1 MGSAPTGEVKTD
13 AVTVVVASLSTL
25 SVYLVPLIALLL
37 SFDAIAGEIDR
48 GTLQLVLASPVS
60 RGAVLMGK
68 FLGHVAVLGIAVSF
82 GYGIAGLVA
91 FFANGG
97 GEAGA
102 LIGVGRLIASSIVLG
117 ATFVAI
123 GYIASASVRQTGT
136 AAALAVAIWLFA
148 VVLYD
153 LALLG
158 GLLASQDGVFARDV
172 FPWLLVFNPAD
183 AFRLYNMSAI
193 DAAAVGS
200 NLGGGV
206 GSALPLVRT
215 CDHAQPGR
223 LGCHRAGAFNFHSQ
237 KGPAMNDAHKAGSHC
252 RRGDQR
258 FGLQRTTIK
267 NRSAAAGGPDRR
279 IRRALLQH
287 DHSGA
292 HRAEGADLSRQQSA
306 SDLVQSGA

>member
-1 MGSAPTGEVKTD
+1 MHGVLTIAATEIRIGLRNRWIILSTLILLAFALILVLLGSAPGGEVKTD

-60 RGAVLMGK
+60 RGAVLVGK

-82 GYGIAGLVA
+82 GYGVAGLVA

-97 GEAGA
+97 GDVGA
-102 LIGVGRLIASSIVLG
+102 LAGVGRLIASSAVLG
-117 ATFVAI
+117 ATFIAI

-136 AAALAVAIWLFA
+136 AAALSIAIWLFA

-158 GLLASQDGVFARDV
+158 GLLASQDGIFARDV

-183 AFRLYNMSAI
+183 AFRLYNMSGI

-200 NLGGGV
+200 NLGGGA
-206 GSALPLVRT
+206 GSALPLSGLATMISPIAWTVIALGLSTFILKRVR
-215 CDHAQPGR
+215 P
-223 LGCHRAGAFNFHSQ
+223 
-237 KGPAMNDAHKAGSHC
+237 
-252 RRGDQR
+252 
-258 FGLQRTTIK
+258 
-267 NRSAAAGGPDRR
+267 
-279 IRRALLQH
+279 
-287 DHSGA
+287 
-292 HRAEGADLSRQQSA
+292 
-306 SDLVQSGA
+306 

>member
-1 MGSAPTGEVKTD
+1 MHGVLTIATTELRIGLRNRWIILSSLILLAFALILVLLGSAPGGEVKTD

-82 GYGIAGLVA
+82 GYGIAGALA

-97 GEAGA
+97 GDVGSLA
-102 LIGVGRLIASSIVLG
+102 GVGRLIASSVVLG
-117 ATFVAI
+117 ATFIAI
-123 GYIASASVRQTGT
+123 GYIASASTRQTGT
-136 AAALAVAIWLFA
+136 AAALAIAIWLFA

-153 LALLG
+153 LGLLG
-158 GLLASQDGVFARDV
+158 GLLVSQDGIFAREI

-193 DAAAVGS
+193 DALAVGS
-200 NLGGGV
+200 NLGGGA
-206 GSALPLVRT
+206 GSALPLSGLATMLSPIVWTAIALGLSTFILKRVR
-215 CDHAQPGR
+215 P
-223 LGCHRAGAFNFHSQ
+223 
-237 KGPAMNDAHKAGSHC
+237 
-252 RRGDQR
+252 
-258 FGLQRTTIK
+258 
-267 NRSAAAGGPDRR
+267 
-279 IRRALLQH
+279 
-287 DHSGA
+287 
-292 HRAEGADLSRQQSA
+292 
-306 SDLVQSGA
+306 

>member
-1 MGSAPTGEVKTD
+1 MNGVLTIAATEIRIGLRNRWIILSSLILLVFALILVLLGSAPTGEVKTD

-60 RGAVLMGK
+60 RGGVLLGK
-68 FLGHVAVLGIAVSF
+68 FLGHVFVLSVAVIS

-91 FFANGG
+91 FYASGTG
-97 GEAGA
+97 DLGA
-102 LIGVGRLIASSIVLG
+102 LLGVGRLIVSSIVLG

-158 GLLASQDGVFARDV
+158 GLLASRDGVFAHSI

-193 DAAAVGS
+193 NAAATGG
-200 NLGGGV
+200 NLGGAV
-206 GSALPLVRT
+206 GAATPLSGIWAMLSPVIWAVMALGISTMILNRVR
-215 CDHAQPGR
+215 P
-223 LGCHRAGAFNFHSQ
+223 
-237 KGPAMNDAHKAGSHC
+237 
-252 RRGDQR
+252 
-258 FGLQRTTIK
+258 
-267 NRSAAAGGPDRR
+267 
-279 IRRALLQH
+279 
-287 DHSGA
+287 
-292 HRAEGADLSRQQSA
+292 
-306 SDLVQSGA
+306 

>member
-1 MGSAPTGEVKTD
+1 MHGVLTIAATEIRIGLRNRWIILSTLILLAFALILVLLGSAPGGEVKTD

-60 RGAVLMGK
+60 RGAVLVGK
-68 FLGHVAVLGIAVSF
+68 FLGHVVVLSIAVSF
-82 GYGIAGLVA
+82 GYGIAGLVV

-97 GEAGA
+97 GDLTA
-102 LIGVGRLIASSIVLG
+102 LAGVGRLITSSIMLG
-117 ATFVAI
+117 ATFIAI

-136 AAALAVAIWLFA
+136 AAALAIAIWLFA

-158 GLLASQDGVFARDV
+158 GLLASKDGFFARDV

-206 GSALPLVRT
+206 RSSLPLSGFATMLSPFVWIVIALGLSTFILKRVR
-215 CDHAQPGR
+215 P
-223 LGCHRAGAFNFHSQ
+223 
-237 KGPAMNDAHKAGSHC
+237 
-252 RRGDQR
+252 
-258 FGLQRTTIK
+258 
-267 NRSAAAGGPDRR
+267 
-279 IRRALLQH
+279 
-287 DHSGA
+287 
-292 HRAEGADLSRQQSA
+292 
-306 SDLVQSGA
+306 

>member
-1 MGSAPTGEVKTD
+1 MTIAATEIRIGLRNRWIILSSLILLAFALILVLLGSAPGGEVKTD

-60 RGAVLMGK
+60 RGSVLVGK
-68 FLGHVAVLGIAVSF
+68 FLGHVAVLAIAVSS

-91 FFANGG
+91 FFANGA
-97 GEAGA
+97 GEAVA
-102 LIGVGRLIASSIVLG
+102 LIGVGRLIASSTVLG
-117 ATFVAI
+117 ATFIAI

-136 AAALAVAIWLFA
+136 AAALAIAIWLFA

-158 GLLASQDGVFARDV
+158 GLLASQDGFFARSV

-193 DAAAVGS
+193 DALAVGS
-200 NLGGGV
+200 NLGGA
-206 GSALPLVRT
+206 GSALPLSGLATMFSPVAWTAVALGLSTFILKRVR
-215 CDHAQPGR
+215 P
-223 LGCHRAGAFNFHSQ
+223 
-237 KGPAMNDAHKAGSHC
+237 
-252 RRGDQR
+252 
-258 FGLQRTTIK
+258 
-267 NRSAAAGGPDRR
+267 
-279 IRRALLQH
+279 
-287 DHSGA
+287 
-292 HRAEGADLSRQQSA
+292 
-306 SDLVQSGA
+306 

>member
-1 MGSAPTGEVKTD
+1 MHGVLTIAATEIRIGLRNRWIILSTLILLAFALILVLLGSAPGGEVKTD

-37 SFDAIAGEIDR
+37 AFDAIAGEIDR

-60 RGAVLMGK
+60 RGAVLVGK
-68 FLGHVAVLGIAVSF
+68 FLGHVAVLTIAVSF

-97 GEAGA
+97 GDLMA
-102 LIGVGRLIASSIVLG
+102 LAGVGRLIISSTMLG
-117 ATFVAI
+117 ATFIAI
-123 GYIASASVRQTGT
+123 GYIASTSVRQTGT
-136 AAALAVAIWLFA
+136 AAALAIAIWLFA

-158 GLLASQDGVFARDV
+158 GLLASKDGFFAREV

-206 GSALPLVRT
+206 RSSLPLSGLATMLSPFAWIVIALGLSTFILKRVR
-215 CDHAQPGR
+215 P
-223 LGCHRAGAFNFHSQ
+223 
-237 KGPAMNDAHKAGSHC
+237 
-252 RRGDQR
+252 
-258 FGLQRTTIK
+258 
-267 NRSAAAGGPDRR
+267 
-279 IRRALLQH
+279 
-287 DHSGA
+287 
-292 HRAEGADLSRQQSA
+292 
-306 SDLVQSGA
+306 

>member
-1 MGSAPTGEVKTD
+1 MHGVVTIAATEIRIGLRNRWIILSTLILLAFALILVLLGSAPGGEVKTD

-60 RGAVLMGK
+60 RGAVLVGK

-97 GEAGA
+97 GDGSA
-102 LIGVGRLIASSIVLG
+102 LIGVGRLIASSMVLG
-117 ATFVAI
+117 ATFIAI

-136 AAALAVAIWLFA
+136 AAALAIAIWLFA

-158 GLLASQDGVFARDV
+158 GLLASQDGFFARDV

-200 NLGGGV
+200 NLGGNV
-206 GSALPLVRT
+206 GASLPLSGLATMLSPVAWT
-215 CDHAQPGR
+215 VIA
-223 LGCHRAGAFNFHSQ
+223 LGFATFIL
-237 KGPAMNDAHKAGSHC
+237 K
-252 RRGDQR
+252 
-258 FGLQRTTIK
+258 
-267 NRSAAAGGPDRR
+267 R
-279 IRRALLQH
+279 IRP
-287 DHSGA
+287 
-292 HRAEGADLSRQQSA
+292 
-306 SDLVQSGA
+306 

>member
-1 MGSAPTGEVKTD
+1 MNGVLTIAATEIRIGLRNRWIILSSLILLVFALILVLLGSAPSGEVKTD

-60 RGAVLMGK
+60 RGSVLLGK
-68 FLGHVAVLGIAVSF
+68 FLGHVFVLSVAVVS

-91 FFANGG
+91 FFASGG
-97 GEAGA
+97 GDLSA
-102 LIGVGRLIASSIVLG
+102 LLSVGRLIISSIALG

-123 GYIASASVRQTGT
+123 GYIASVSVRQTGT

-158 GLLASQDGVFARDV
+158 GLLASQDGVFTRV
-172 FPWLLVFNPAD
+172 IFPWLLVFNPAD

-193 DAAAVGS
+193 DALAVGN
-200 NLGGGV
+200 NLGGTL
-206 GSALPLVRT
+206 GSTTPLSGLSAMLSPVLWAVLALGLSTMILNRVR
-215 CDHAQPGR
+215 P
-223 LGCHRAGAFNFHSQ
+223 
-237 KGPAMNDAHKAGSHC
+237 
-252 RRGDQR
+252 
-258 FGLQRTTIK
+258 
-267 NRSAAAGGPDRR
+267 
-279 IRRALLQH
+279 
-287 DHSGA
+287 
-292 HRAEGADLSRQQSA
+292 
-306 SDLVQSGA
+306 

>member
-1 MGSAPTGEVKTD
+1 MHGVLTIAATEIRIGLRNRWIILSSFILLAFALILVLLGSAPGGEVKTD
-13 AVTVVVASLSTL
+13 AVTVVVASLATL

-60 RGAVLMGK
+60 RGAVLVGK

-91 FFANGG
+91 FFAGG
-97 GEAGA
+97 GGDASA
-102 LIGVGRLIASSIVLG
+102 LVGVGRLIASSIVLG
-117 ATFVAI
+117 ATFIAI

-136 AAALAVAIWLFA
+136 AAALAIAIWLFA

-153 LALLG
+153 LVLLG
-158 GLLASQDGVFARDV
+158 GLLASQDGFFARDV

-193 DAAAVGS
+193 NAAAVGS

-206 GSALPLVRT
+206 GSALPLSGLAT
-215 CDHAQPGR
+215 MLSPTAWTFIA
-223 LGCHRAGAFNFHSQ
+223 LGLATFIL
-237 KGPAMNDAHKAGSHC
+237 K
-252 RRGDQR
+252 
-258 FGLQRTTIK
+258 
-267 NRSAAAGGPDRR
+267 R
-279 IRRALLQH
+279 IRP
-287 DHSGA
+287 
-292 HRAEGADLSRQQSA
+292 
-306 SDLVQSGA
+306 